1 MRLTTSNA
9 LAAHLTLGVLVCG
22 ALGLSASAAP
32 PRHAA
37 SSTPAPPRI
46 ARLANGHPDL
56 NGVWEVLNDAGWN
69 VEPHGASAALQ
80 TQPGPAGP
88 VPDHRIFALGAVAS
102 VPPGDGV
109 IVGGGTIPYKPE
121 KLKERDENRAHYLER
136 DPEVKCDLPGVPRAT
151 YMGQPFQIL
160 QSDRQLLFTYQYA
173 SAVRNILMK
182 DPGEAPVDSWMGQS
196 WARWEGDT
204 LVVTVSG
211 FNDSTWLD
219 RAGNFHSDQ
228 LKVTE
233 RYTPIDATHLRYQA
247 HVEDPETYTR
257 PWDME
262 MTLYKRVGADARLG
276 QFKCVEFVEELMYGN
291 LRKHPVK

>member
-1 MRLTTSNA
+1 MRLATTLSLTAA
-9 LAAHLTLGVLVCG
+9 LVLASGLG
-22 ALGLSASAAP
+22 AASAAP
-32 PRHAA
+32 ARTAKAAHAA
-37 SSTPAPPRI
+37 A
-46 ARLANGHPDL
+46 ARGPGGHPDL
-56 NGVWEVLNDAGWN
+56 NGVWEVLDDAGWN
-69 VEPHGASAALQ
+69 IEPHAASSALQ
-80 TQPGPAGP
+80 TVQGPAGP
-88 VPDHRIFALGAVAS
+88 VPDHRIVALGAVAS

-109 IVGGGTIPYKPE
+109 VVGGTIPYKPE
-121 KLKERDENRAHYLER
+121 KLKQREENRLHYLER
-136 DPEVKCDLPGVPRAT
+136 DPEVKCYLPGVPRAT

-160 QSDRQLLFTYQYA
+160 QSDKQLVFLYQYA

-204 LVVTVSG
+204 LVVTVTG

-233 RYTPIDATHLRYQA
+233 RYTPTDATHMRYQA

-257 PWDME
+257 PWDIDLV
-262 MTLYKRVGADARLG
+262 LYKRIGPDARLG

-291 LRKHPVK
+291 LRKHPIK

>member
-1 MRLTTSNA
+1 MRLAITTA
-9 LAAHLTLGVLVCG
+9 LATAL
-22 ALGLSASAAP
+22 ALGAAGAGSAAP
-32 PRHAA
+32 ARHAG
-37 SSTPAPPRI
+37 APGARSAAFPRV
-46 ARLANGHPDL
+46 AGGHPDL
-56 NGVWEVLNDAGWN
+56 NGVWEVLNDANWN
-69 VEPHGASAALQ
+69 VEPHAASSALQ
-80 TQPGPAGP
+80 TAEGPAGP
-88 VPDHRIFALGAVAS
+88 VPDRRVVALGAVAA
-102 VPPGDGV
+102 VPPGEGV
-109 IVGGGTIPYKPE
+109 VVGGTIPYKPE
-121 KLKERDENRAHYLER
+121 KLKQRDDNRAHYLER
-136 DPEVKCDLPGVPRAT
+136 DPEVRCFLPGVPRAT

-160 QSDRQLLFTYQYA
+160 QGDRQMLITYQYA
-173 SAVRNILMK
+173 GAVRNILMK

-204 LVVTVSG
+204 LVITATG

-233 RYTPIDATHLRYQA
+233 RYTPLDATHLRYQA

-262 MTLYKRVGADARLG
+262 MVLYKRLGPDARLG